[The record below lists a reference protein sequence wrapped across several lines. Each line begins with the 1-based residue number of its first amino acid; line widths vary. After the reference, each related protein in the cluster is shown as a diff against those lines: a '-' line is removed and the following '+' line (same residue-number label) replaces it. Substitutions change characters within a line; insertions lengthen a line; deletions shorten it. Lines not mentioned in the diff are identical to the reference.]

1 MQKYAKAIVAL
12 IMALSTW
19 GVTASEDDKYTQGE
33 LWGLLLAVGTSAS
46 VYLVPNRTE
55 DPRGPQEDT
64 LDGPGV

>member
-19 GVTASEDDKYTQGE
+19 GVTASEDNQYTQGE

-55 DPRGPQEDT
+55 DPREPQEDA